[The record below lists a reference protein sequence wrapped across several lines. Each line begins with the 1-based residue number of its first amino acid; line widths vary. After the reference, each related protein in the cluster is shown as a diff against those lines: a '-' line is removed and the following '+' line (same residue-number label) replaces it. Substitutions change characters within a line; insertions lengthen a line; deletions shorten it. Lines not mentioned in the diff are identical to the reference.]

1 MVDLP
6 ASNHSTD
13 TEFTFQYSTKA
24 IELLKDHVNNPD
36 KKQRILDLCPA
47 TNSVIQYLADTN
59 IIYTSLSFYEKLIRE
74 YERIENDNEE
84 ENPTSI
90 SQFDVI
96 QKVLNG
102 ISDHKYNVILTWD
115 LFNYFNRKIVIQL
128 MAVLSSLC
136 SPGAFLHSFNWE
148 REHIPRIPGKFE
160 LLSDTDVI
168 YHPKSVDTVECST
181 FTPQALQDMMPSF
194 VVHRTLT
201 YSQKAYEILLQFNKL
216 VEPPNPDVIPHFER

>member
-1 MVDLP
+1 MADLP
-6 ASNHSTD
+6 ASDHFINTGF
-13 TEFTFQYSTKA
+13 EFQYSTKA
-24 IELLKDHVNNPD
+24 IELLKDHLDNPD
-36 KKQRILDLCPA
+36 KKQRILDLHPA
-47 TNSVIQYLADTN
+47 TNSVFQYLADPNT
-59 IIYTSLSFYEKLIRE
+59 IYTSLSFYEKYSRE
-74 YERIENDNEE
+74 YERIENDNEDE
-84 ENPTSI
+84 KPINI
-90 SQFDVI
+90 NDVI

-102 ISDHKYNVILTWD
+102 VSDHKYNVILTWD

-128 MAVLSSLC
+128 MAILSSLC

-148 REHIPRIPGKFE
+148 RDQIPRIPGKFE

-168 YHPKSVDTVECST
+168 YHPKSADTVKCST

-201 YSQKAYEILLQFNKL
+201 YSQRAFEILLQFNKL